1 MNCLSHAWK
10 YLDDPW
16 FAAGTCLPDWL
27 GMMERK
33 NKFRRAK
40 VSSFIELNEPTDKS
54 TVLAQ
59 GILQHLA
66 DDDAFHG
73 SIAFMETSLTVSNWV
88 KEAVTSKNMNRPAF
102 VGHILVELLL
112 DATIEMSN
120 PGTLDHYYATIA
132 GISAQDLQDSVNHLA
147 TKPTT
152 RVQTFLP
159 HYLSERF
166 LFDYL
171 RDDRLLV
178 RMNGILNRVALDP
191 LPTSILPTFAI
202 SRDLVWNRRQSLL
215 DSVSDNRAR
224 VVE

>member
-40 VSSFIELNEPTDKS
+40 VSSFIQLNEPTDNS
-54 TVLAQ
+54 TVLAK

-73 SIAFMETSLTVSNWV
+73 SIAFMETSLTVSRWV
-88 KEAVTSKNMNRPAF
+88 KEAVNSENMNRPAF

-112 DATIEMSN
+112 DATIEMDN

-132 GISAQDLQDSVNHLA
+132 TVSAQDLQDSFYHLA

-152 RVQTFLP
+152 RVQTFLS

-215 DSVSDNRAR
+215 DSVSDNSAR

>member
-40 VSSFIELNEPTDKS
+40 VTSFLQWNESTDNS

-59 GILQHLA
+59 GILKHLA

-73 SIAFMETSLTVSNWV
+73 SIAFMETSLAVSRWV
-88 KEAVTSKNMNRPAF
+88 TEAVPSENINRPAF

-112 DATIEMSN
+112 DATIEMDN
-120 PGTLDHYYATIA
+120 PGTLDRYYAA
-132 GISAQDLQDSVNHLA
+132 MAAISARELEDSVNHLA

-152 RVQTFLP
+152 QVPTFLQR
-159 HYLSERF
+159 YLGERF

-178 RMNGILNRVALDP
+178 RMNGILHRVGLDP
-191 LPTSILPTFAI
+191 LPMTILPTFAV
-202 SRDLVWNRRQSLL
+202 SRELVWNRRQSLL
-215 DSVSDNRAR
+215 DSVSD
-224 VVE
+224 